1 MIVKTKLRKG
11 LSPALLATQRKQP
24 IKEVKGKGED
34 IWNYDDK
41 SANCPGIACL
51 NAVNLNF

>member
-11 LSPALLATQRKQP
+11 FSPALLATQRKQP
-24 IKEVKGKGED
+24 IKEVNGKRED